1 MDDVWKVVA
10 YLQAHPLLTVGGAV
24 ALVGM
29 YYLLNR
35 KPKATRDAEAR
46 LEQLRKER
54 HDHYRQQR
62 PLK

>member
-1 MDDVWKVVA
+1 MDNVSKAIA
-10 YLQAHPLLTVGGAV
+10 YAQAHPLVIVGGLV
-24 ALVGM
+24 ALVAVF
-29 YYLLNR
+29 YLLNR

-62 PLK
+62 PMK